1 MSDSGNVRRPTMV
14 DVAREAG
21 VSLSTVDRV
30 LNLRAGVR
38 ADTAQRIANAATKLG
53 FRAHGVIEQRLR
65 HERPTIRLGF
75 LLQKSGVAFYKE
87 LAQALAE
94 AAAATAHARV
104 RVMIGYLD
112 ELDPLAVARRIEA
125 QRGEVD
131 ALGVVAVD
139 HVAVREAVYDLRL
152 NGMPVLAMI
161 SELATRAGAGY
172 LGVDNRRMGRVAGWF
187 ITHLACKPGPVA
199 VMVGS
204 QRFQCQ
210 ELCELSF
217 RTYFTDVA
225 GDWEILASRL
235 TLEDDRYAYGNTIDL
250 LSSYPELAGLYVAGG
265 GIEGVVRALKELK
278 EKSIKLPFV
287 VCHDL
292 TTITRGA
299 LAQGLVHAI
308 VSHPMEKL
316 ARRAIDSLV
325 SAHIEKEQPGHEL
338 LPLQL
343 DIPECH

>member
-1 MSDSGNVRRPTMV
+1 MA

-38 ADTAQRIANAATKLG
+38 ADTAQRIARAAAKLG
-53 FRAHGVIEQRLR
+53 FHAQGVIEQRLR
-65 HERPTIRLGF
+65 HDRPTIRLGF
-75 LLQKSGVAFYKE
+75 LLQKSGVAFYQG

-94 AAAATAHARV
+94 AAAATARARV
-104 RVMIGYLD
+104 RLMIGYLD
-112 ELDPLAVARRIEA
+112 DLDPLVVARRIEA

-139 HVAVREAVYDLRL
+139 HVAVREAVSDLCL

-161 SELATRAGAGY
+161 SELASRAGVGY
-172 LGVDNRRMGRVAGWF
+172 IGVDNRRMGRVAGWF
-187 ITHLACKPGPVA
+187 ITHLASKPGSVA

-217 RTYFTDVA
+217 RSYMA
-225 GDWEILASRL
+225 SSAEEWEPLASRL
-235 TLEDDRYAYGNTIDL
+235 TLEDEHYAHANTLDL
-250 LSSYPELAGLYVAGG
+250 ISAYPDLVGLYVAGG
-265 GIEGVVRALKELK
+265 GIEGVIRALEELRSIK
-278 EKSIKLPFV
+278 IKLPIV

-292 TTITRGA
+292 TPVTRAA
-299 LAQGLVHAI
+299 LTQGLVQAVI
-308 VSHPMEKL
+308 SHPVETL
-316 ARRAIDSLV
+316 ARRAIDALV
-325 SAHIEKEQPGHEL
+325 TSALEKEQPGYNL
-338 LPLQL
+338 LPLQI
-343 DIPECH
+343 DVPESH